1 MPIKQLDNK
10 KNGTVGEELK
20 KIIDRDTKISV
31 ISSYFTINAFDE
43 LKAELKK
50 VDKVRLILTDRTFL
64 QANGN
69 WVKQRLNGNTF
80 ERKYRN
86 RLNQAAVA
94 RECARWLQEKGEI
107 KALKENDPSHHK
119 LINLENGASQHV
131 INGTVDFSA
140 DGLGFVYSTRSDMSF
155 LFSEKA
161 NTQMLISQFEEIWHD
176 AQRLEDI
183 KADLLTHLQ
192 LIYQEKPADFI
203 YFLTLYNIF
212 NDYLQEVSEDKV
224 LKGKTGFQ
232 DTMVWKKLYKFQKD
246 GVLGGIE
253 KLERH
258 NGCIIADSVGL
269 GKTFSALAIIKYYE
283 LRNDRVLVLVPK
295 KLRENWTVYTLN
307 DRRNLLEKDRFN
319 YDVLNHTDLSR
330 YHGYSG
336 EINLETVKWENY
348 DLIVIDESHNF
359 RNNNPSKE
367 RETRYSR
374 LMNKVIKQGVP
385 TKVLMLS
392 ATPVNNKMTDL
403 KNQIAFITEGT
414 DNVLEEEGIDS
425 INNVLRKAQTI
436 FNQWSELPEE
446 DRTVEAFVDMMDT
459 SYFNLLDTI
468 TIARS
473 RKHIEKYY
481 DTNEMGSFP
490 IRLKP
495 ENIYSEIDTAN
506 VFPPIEQVNKMIKNL
521 HFAQYSPLSYLFIE
535 KRAEYSK
542 KYDMTIK
549 KGKSIFR
556 QEDRE
561 RALVGLMRIN
571 LLKRLES
578 SITAFGKTV
587 AKQLNMIDDILNKID
602 KNMYELDED
611 MSILDVDEEDPLMK
625 DLMIGT
631 KVKVL
636 MQDIDLI
643 KWQQDL
649 NEDKKNL
656 EAVLL
661 KAGQVKAHSDAK
673 LQNLKELIEH
683 KVTHPFNDENKKI
696 IIFTAS
702 ADTAEYLYEELSGW
716 IKETHGLYAAM
727 VTGKGNNQTTLKQ
740 VRKTELNAILTNF
753 SPISKEREKVYPD
766 MREEIDLL
774 IATDCISE
782 GQNLQDCDYLVN
794 YDIHWNPMRIIQRF
808 GRIDRLGSINTQIQL
823 VNFWPN
829 MDLDEY
835 INLEARVT
843 GRMVLLDIS
852 ATGEENLI
860 AEDEKVKMNDLEYR
874 KNQLMQLQDRV
885 VDLEDISGGISITDL
900 TMNDFKIDLSEHM
913 EQNKAHQV
921 LFEKALTGMHSVV
934 SLTDDLKAQNIQP
947 GVIFT
952 LQSTKENREKSEKN
966 PLDPYYMI
974 YVTEDGD
981 IPYSYTHS
989 KKILDMYKKITQ
1001 TSSEV
1006 DGRAAKAFAK
1016 QTKNGREM
1024 SEYRELLE
1032 KAVENIIGKTQEE
1045 KRMSIFNMEGSTF
1058 HEEDI
1063 AGINDFEVI
1072 SYLILKDAGE
1082 TDGRFD

>member
-1 MPIKQLDNK
+1 
-10 KNGTVGEELK
+10 
-20 KIIDRDTKISV
+20 
-31 ISSYFTINAFDE
+31 
-43 LKAELKK
+43 
-50 VDKVRLILTDRTFL
+50 
-64 QANGN
+64 
-69 WVKQRLNGNTF
+69 
-80 ERKYRN
+80 
-86 RLNQAAVA
+86 
-94 RECARWLQEKGEI
+94 
-107 KALKENDPSHHK
+107 
-119 LINLENGASQHV
+119 
-131 INGTVDFSA
+131 
-140 DGLGFVYSTRSDMSF
+140 
-155 LFSEKA
+155 
-161 NTQMLISQFEEIWHD
+161 
-176 AQRLEDI
+176 
-183 KADLLTHLQ
+183 
-192 LIYQEKPADFI
+192 
-203 YFLTLYNIF
+203 
-212 NDYLQEVSEDKV
+212 
-224 LKGKTGFQ
+224 
-232 DTMVWKKLYKFQKD
+232 
-246 GVLGGIE
+246 
-253 KLERH
+253 
-258 NGCIIADSVGL
+258 
-269 GKTFSALAIIKYYE
+269 
-283 LRNDRVLVLVPK
+283 
-295 KLRENWTVYTLN
+295 
-307 DRRNLLEKDRFN
+307 
-319 YDVLNHTDLSR
+319 
-330 YHGYSG
+330 
-336 EINLETVKWENY
+336 
-348 DLIVIDESHNF
+348 
-359 RNNNPSKE
+359 
-367 RETRYSR
+367 
-374 LMNKVIKQGVP
+374 MNKVIKQGVP

-414 DNVLEEEGIDS
+414 DNVLAEEGIDS

-436 FNQWSELPEE
+436 FNQWSDFHEE
-446 DRTVEAFVDMMDT
+446 DRTVEAFVEMMDT
-459 SYFNLLDTI
+459 SYFKLLDTV

-481 DTNEMGSFP
+481 DVNEMGSFP

-495 ENIYSEIDTAN
+495 ENIKSEIDN
-506 VFPPIEQVNKMIKNL
+506 MGIFPPIEQVNKMIKNL

-542 KYDMTIK
+542 KYDMKIQ
-549 KGKSIFR
+549 KGNSVFR

-587 AKQLNMIDDILNKID
+587 AKQLNMIDHILSKID

-611 MSILDVDEEDPLMK
+611 MSILDVDEEDPLME
-625 DLMIGT
+625 DLLIGT

-649 NEDKKNL
+649 EEDKKNL
-656 EAVLL
+656 EAVWL

-673 LQNLKELIEH
+673 LQTLKELIEE
-683 KVTHPFNDENKKI
+683 KVSNPFNDDNKKI
-696 IIFTAS
+696 IVFAAS
-702 ADTAEYLYEELSGW
+702 ADTAEYLYEELSEW
-716 IKETHGLYAAM
+716 IKEKYGLYSALVM
-727 VTGKGNNQTTLKQ
+727 GRGTNQTTLKK

-753 SPISKEREKVYPD
+753 SPISKERDKVYPH

-913 EQNKAHQV
+913 EQNKEHQV
-921 LFEKALTGMHSVV
+921 LFEKTLTGMYSVV
-934 SLTDDLKAQNIQP
+934 ALTDALKAQDIHP

-952 LQSTKENREKSEKN
+952 LQSTKENQGKSEKN
-966 PLDPYYMI
+966 PLYPYYMLYI
-974 YVTEDGD
+974 TEDGE

-989 KKILDMYKKITQ
+989 KKILDMYKKISQ
-1001 TSSEV
+1001 TSSKV
-1006 DGRAAKAFAK
+1006 DDSATKAFAK
-1016 QTKNGREM
+1016 QTKNGQDM
-1024 SEYRELLE
+1024 SFYKELLE
-1032 KAVENIIGKTQEE
+1032 KAVENIIGKTQDE

-1058 HEEDI
+1058 HEEDV

-1072 SYLILKDAGE
+1072 SYLILKDAGDVDGL
-1082 TDGRFD
+1082 TD